1 MAKVFRAMPV
11 YVKNK
16 KVAEIKEASV
26 KVMTN
31 GEQQAGFEAVLGESE
46 GIVTVEGSFSEV
58 IPVTGTEINI
68 LSILLAQG
76 YAQIGVLVGGE
87 TMKMEAK
94 FVDCEFKSTS
104 KTGVVEGSFNW
115 RSGAPQVI

>member
-1 MAKVFRAMPV
+1 MAKVFKAMPV
-11 YVKNK
+11 YVGNK

-26 KVMTN
+26 KIMTN
-31 GEQQAGFEAVLGESE
+31 GEQQAGFEAVLGESV

-58 IPVTGTEINI
+58 IPATGTEIDI
-68 LSILLAQG
+68 VSILLGQG
-76 YAQIGVLVGGE
+76 YANIGVLVNGR

-94 FVDCEFKSTS
+94 FIDGEFKSTS

-115 RSGAPQVI
+115 RSGAPQLI